1 MNTTDNLQPDTNAVS
16 TPGSL
21 SDAVESRVIPV
32 IEEQLQV
39 EKQVIETGRLLVNKT
54 VREEE
59 QVVTTPLMH
68 DEISVER
75 VPINKYVETI
85 PVVRYEDELTII
97 PVVKEVL
104 VLEKRLMLVE
114 EVHITK
120 RRLSTDDTQRVMLRR
135 EEVTVERVSP
145 NETDVRSETGPS
157 L

>member
-1 MNTTDNLQPDTNAVS
+1 MNTTDNPQLDTHAVS
-16 TPGSL
+16 RQGSV
-21 SDAVESRVIPV
+21 SSAVESTVIPV

-39 EKQVIETGRLLVNKT
+39 EKQVIETGRLLINKT

-75 VPINKYVETI
+75 IPINKFVDTA
-85 PVVRYEDELTII
+85 PDVRYENELTII

-114 EVHITK
+114 EVRITK
-120 RRLSTDDTQRVMLRR
+120 RRLSADDTQRVMLRR

-145 NETDVRSETGPS
+145 TQMDVRSETRPS

>member
-104 VLEKRLMLVE
+104 VLEKRIMLVE

>member
-1 MNTTDNLQPDTNAVS
+1 MNTTDNPQQDTHAVS
-16 TPGSL
+16 TQGSV
-21 SDAVESRVIPV
+21 SNAVEPTVIPV

-39 EKQVIETGRLLVNKT
+39 EKQVVETGRLLIKKA
-54 VREEE
+54 VREDE

-75 VPINKYVETI
+75 VSINKYVETA
-85 PVVRYEDELTII
+85 PDVRYENELTII

-120 RRLSTDDTQRVMLRR
+120 RRISTDDTQRVMLRR
-135 EEVTVERVSP
+135 EDVTVEQVPS
-145 NETDVRSETGPS
+145 NETDVRSETRPS

>member
-1 MNTTDNLQPDTNAVS
+1 MNTTDNPHLDTHAV
-16 TPGSL
+16 GSQEGG
-21 SDAVESRVIPV
+21 SNAVESTVIPV

-39 EKQVIETGRLLVNKT
+39 EKQVIETGRLLINKT

-85 PVVRYEDELTII
+85 PVVRYENELTIV

-135 EEVTVERVSP
+135 EEVTVERVPP
-145 NETDVRSETGPS
+145 NETDVRSETRPS